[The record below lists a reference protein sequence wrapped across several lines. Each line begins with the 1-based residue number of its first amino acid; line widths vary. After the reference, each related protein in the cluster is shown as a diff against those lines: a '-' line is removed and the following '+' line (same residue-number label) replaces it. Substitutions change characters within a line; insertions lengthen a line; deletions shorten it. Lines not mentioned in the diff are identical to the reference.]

1 MIREKNTVIPHYP
14 SGGKKMI
21 KVVYPGTFDPPHL
34 GHLDIVKRASAI
46 FDRVVVAVAKNP
58 RKTLLFSM
66 EERVDMFQHMVED
79 MADRVDVVGFDGL
92 LVDFMKRE
100 GIRVIVRGVRLF
112 TDFEYE
118 LQIALNNYK
127 LAGVET
133 VFMMPSQDYIHI
145 SSTIVRDIA
154 SYCGCLKD
162 LVHPY
167 VEERL
172 RARFNCP
179 RA

>member
-1 MIREKNTVIPHYP
+1 
-14 SGGKKMI
+14 MI

-34 GHLDIVKRASAI
+34 GHLDIVKRACAI
-46 FDRVVVAVAKNP
+46 FDKVIVAIAMSP
-58 RKTLLFSM
+58 RKNLLFSM
-66 EERVDMFQHMVED
+66 EERIDMFRNAVKELEKKVE
-79 MADRVDVVGFDGL
+79 VCGFDGL
-92 LVDFMKRE
+92 LVDFMKKE
-100 GIRVIVRGVRLF
+100 NIRVIVRGVRLF

-133 VFMMPSQDYIHI
+133 VFMMPSQDYVHI

-154 SYCGCLKD
+154 SYCGPLSN

-167 VEERL
+167 VEMKL
-172 RARFNCP
+172 REKFRC
-179 RA
+179 

>member
-1 MIREKNTVIPHYP
+1 MKRA
-14 SGGKKMI
+14 
-21 KVVYPGTFDPPHL
+21 VYPGTFDPPHL
-34 GHLDIVKRASAI
+34 GHLDIVKRAVRI
-46 FDRVVVAVAKNP
+46 FDRLVIAVARNP
-58 RKTLLFSM
+58 RKNLLFSM
-66 EERVDMFQHMVED
+66 EERVDMFSKMVED
-79 MADRVDVVGFDGL
+79 IEAVEVRGFDGL

-100 GIRVIVRGVRLF
+100 NLEVIVRGVRLF

-127 LAGVET
+127 LAKVET

-154 SYCGCLKD
+154 SYCGCLKG

-167 VEERL
+167 VEKRL
-172 RARFNCP
+172 REKFGCS
-179 RA
+179 

>member
-1 MIREKNTVIPHYP
+1 MKRA
-14 SGGKKMI
+14 
-21 KVVYPGTFDPPHL
+21 VYPGTFDPPHL
-34 GHLDIVKRASAI
+34 GHLDIVKRAVRI
-46 FDRVVVAVAKNP
+46 FDRLVVAVARNP
-58 RKTLLFSM
+58 RKNLLFSV
-66 EERVDMFQHMVED
+66 EERVDMFSKMVED
-79 MADRVDVVGFDGL
+79 IEAVEVRDFDGL
-92 LVDFMKRE
+92 LVDFMKKE
-100 GIRVIVRGVRLF
+100 NLEVIVRGVRLF

-127 LAGVET
+127 LAKVET

-154 SYCGCLKD
+154 SYCGCLKG

-172 RARFNCP
+172 REKFGCR
-179 RA
+179 

>member
-1 MIREKNTVIPHYP
+1 MT
-14 SGGKKMI
+14 

-34 GHLDIVKRASAI
+34 GHLDIVKRSAEI
-46 FDRVVVAVAKNP
+46 FDKVIVAVAKNP
-58 RKTLLFSM
+58 RRNLLFSM
-66 EERVDMFQHMVED
+66 EERVDMFKNMVEELKD
-79 MADRVDVVGFDGL
+79 KVEVKGFEGL
-92 LVDFMKRE
+92 LVDFMQRE
-100 GIRVIVRGVRLF
+100 GIRLIVRGVRLF

-127 LAGVET
+127 LAKVET

-154 SYCGCLKD
+154 SYCGNLKG

-167 VEERL
+167 VEQKL
-172 RARFNCP
+172 REKFSCKV
-179 RA
+179 

>member
-1 MIREKNTVIPHYP
+1 MK
-14 SGGKKMI
+14 SA
-21 KVVYPGTFDPPHL
+21 VYPGTFDPPHL
-34 GHLDIVKRASAI
+34 GHMDIVNRARKI
-46 FDRVVVAVAKNP
+46 FDRVVVAVAKSP
-58 RKTLLFSM
+58 RKGLLFSM
-66 EERVDMFQHMVED
+66 EERIRMFQKMVEG
-79 MADRVDVVGFDGL
+79 VEGVEVKGFDGL
-92 LVDFMKRE
+92 LVDFMERE
-100 GIRVIVRGVRLF
+100 ELEVIVRGVRLF

-127 LAGVET
+127 LAKVET

-154 SYCGCLKD
+154 SYCGCLKG

-172 RARFNCP
+172 RERFNCVNGG
-179 RA
+179 AEGT

>member
-1 MIREKNTVIPHYP
+1 MI
-14 SGGKKMI
+14 
-21 KVVYPGTFDPPHL
+21 
-34 GHLDIVKRASAI
+34 
-46 FDRVVVAVAKNP
+46 AVARYP
-58 RKTLLFSM
+58 RKNLLFSM
-66 EERVDMFQHMVED
+66 EERVDMFSKMVED
-79 MADRVDVVGFDGL
+79 IEAVEVRGFDGL

-100 GIRVIVRGVRLF
+100 NLEVIVRGVRLF

-127 LAGVET
+127 LAKVET

-154 SYCGCLKD
+154 SYCGCLKG

-167 VEERL
+167 VEKRL
-172 RARFNCP
+172 REKFGCK
-179 RA
+179 

>member
-1 MIREKNTVIPHYP
+1 MKRA
-14 SGGKKMI
+14 
-21 KVVYPGTFDPPHL
+21 VYPGTFDPPHL
-34 GHLDIVKRASAI
+34 GHLDIVNRAVKI
-46 FDRVVVAVAKNP
+46 FDRLVVAVARNP
-58 RKTLLFSM
+58 RKNLLFSV
-66 EERVDMFQHMVED
+66 EDRVDMFSKMVED
-79 MADRVDVVGFDGL
+79 IQAVEVRRFDGL

-100 GIRVIVRGVRLF
+100 NLEVIVRGVRLF

-127 LAGVET
+127 LAKVET

-154 SYCGCLKD
+154 SYCGCLKG

-172 RARFNCP
+172 REKFGCS
-179 RA
+179 

>member
-1 MIREKNTVIPHYP
+1 MKRA
-14 SGGKKMI
+14 
-21 KVVYPGTFDPPHL
+21 VYPGTFDPPHL
-34 GHLDIVKRASAI
+34 GHLDIVKRAVRI
-46 FDRVVVAVAKNP
+46 FDRLVIAVARNP
-58 RKTLLFSM
+58 RKNLLFSM
-66 EERVDMFQHMVED
+66 EERVDMFSKMVED
-79 MADRVDVVGFDGL
+79 IEAVEVRGFDGL
-92 LVDFMKRE
+92 LVDFMKKE
-100 GIRVIVRGVRLF
+100 NLEVIVRGVRLF

-127 LAGVET
+127 LAKVET

-154 SYCGCLKD
+154 SYCGCLKG

-172 RARFNCP
+172 REKFGCR
-179 RA
+179 